1 MKKLR
6 KTKQLGFS
14 LMELMIA
21 LTIIGIIAVVGL
33 KLFTTQ
39 ADEAKRM
46 QAFDI
51 LKQAQSGL
59 AEYYLKT
66 GSYPDL
72 GSWEAMVSANSP
84 LVKRHMV
91 RVDLPVLDPW
101 GNPYE
106 GKSSKFA
113 FELKCAGRPDLG
125 EELGPIT
132 ITQDRVIGAPGQPLK
147 QDGAPSG
154 DVAPVAEAPH

>member
-1 MKKLR
+1 MKNLR
-6 KTKQLGFS
+6 KTKQKGFS

-33 KLFTTQ
+33 KLMTTQ

-66 GSYPDL
+66 GSYPEL
-72 GSWEAMVSANSP
+72 GSWDAMIGANSP
-84 LVKRHMV
+84 LVKRHV
-91 RVDLPVLDPW
+91 LRVDLPALDPW

-106 GKSSKFA
+106 GKSTKFT

-125 EELGPIT
+125 DDFGPIT
-132 ITQDRVIGAPGQPLK
+132 ITQDRVIGAPGQT
-147 QDGAPSG
+147 QQSDAVTAGASG
-154 DVAPVAEAPH
+154 VAQQ